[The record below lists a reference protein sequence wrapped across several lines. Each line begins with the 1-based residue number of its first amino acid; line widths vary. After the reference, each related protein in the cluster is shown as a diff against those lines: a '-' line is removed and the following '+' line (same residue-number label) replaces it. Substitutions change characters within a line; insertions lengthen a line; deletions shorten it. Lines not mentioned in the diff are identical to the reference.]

1 MKKRLACV
9 GLSAL
14 LVLLGATQANLAFA
28 GIIEIVYN
36 SASTQSIQS
45 GTWKVFPATLA
56 ATNAPTLT
64 GSPVGALA
72 VTTFTTLSTCSTNT
86 TSGLKAIG
94 QTSFVMAGTITAL
107 TVGMTISSAVPGIPA
122 GTTILTKNNGT
133 RTITISNANTI
144 AIASASTFA
153 FGSGPCYQKY
163 FSINNTG
170 TATLS
175 SLGIVQTVTSNATNT
190 VQLQTCSGTW
200 TETSGACS
208 ASTGTI
214 MTTSGTT
221 GTQYVAGAAIGV
233 PSGTLVTP
241 GTRRMRALSTQGG
254 ITTTINI
261 VVTSSSNITAVPNT
275 NM

>member
-14 LVLLGATQANLAFA
+14 VVLLGVTQANLAFA
-28 GIIEIVYN
+28 GTEALAYN
-36 SASTQSIQS
+36 SAATQSITS

-56 ATNAPTLT
+56 TT
-64 GSPVGALA
+64 GTPAGQLA

-86 TSGLKAIG
+86 TSGVKAIG
-94 QTSFVMAGTITAL
+94 STSFIMASSINAL
-107 TVGMTISSAVPGIPA
+107 TVGMVISSAVPGIPA

-133 RTITISNANTI
+133 RTITISNASTV
-144 AIASASTFA
+144 AIANGSTFA
-153 FGSGPCYQKY
+153 FGTGPCYQKF

-170 TATLS
+170 TAALT
-175 SLGIVQTVTSNATNT
+175 SLGIVQLVTSNATNT
-190 VQLQTCSGTW
+190 VAIQTCAGTW

-208 ASTGTI
+208 SGLATV

-233 PSGTLVTP
+233 PSGTVPTP
-241 GTRRMRALSTQGG
+241 GTKRIRALSTQGG

-261 VVTSSSNITAVPNT
+261 VVTSSSNIAGVPNT